1 MVAAGTMMSQSA
13 RAAGGEIHSFHSPA
27 LELDA
32 PSMVAWRGS
41 LGALELHHQLS
52 SGAAGVKAS
61 SPILLFDLP
70 TMSAAIVAAGG
81 MSPVPLTS
89 FASSKSLELPVRCP
103 QPSRPSRPLT
113 SVQPPRPVRAPPRP
127 PLSGDDACAVLTLI
141 SAAPAL
147 RVT

>member
-1 MVAAGTMMSQSA
+1 MVAAGTMMSQPA

-70 TMSAAIVAAGG
+70 TMSAAIVATAG
-81 MSPVPLTS
+81 MSLVPLTS

-103 QPSRPSRPLT
+103 QPSCPLPLSPQCSRPGARSARPRPS
-113 SVQPPRPVRAPPRP
+113 
-127 PLSGDDACAVLTLI
+127 PLSGDDA
-141 SAAPAL
+141 
-147 RVT
+147 RR